1 MSVALLGGR
10 FDPPHLGHCWVAK
23 QVLDY
28 MPEIKKVILIPAYQ
42 HQWKPIVASAADRM
56 GMLKGLETES
66 ISISDLELRRGGVSY
81 TIETIEEIK
90 RETKSMIYWIVGA
103 DILSELPRWEKAEAL
118 TKLAT
123 FLVFPRDPYAL
134 PPALPPGFATIS
146 NKDLVTTNLSSTLI
160 RHRIGQGKSIQ
171 GFVPEMVEG
180 YIKEKGL
187 YVAND

>member
-10 FDPPHLGHCWVAK
+10 FDPPHIGHYWVAK

-42 HQWKPIVASAADRM
+42 HQWKPIVASTEDRM
-56 GMLKGLETES
+56 EMLKGFATES

-90 RETKSMIYWIVGA
+90 RETKGAIYWIVGA
-103 DILSELPRWEKAEAL
+103 DILPELPRWEKAEAL

-123 FLVFPRDPYAL
+123 FLVFPRDPYIL
-134 PPALPPGFATIS
+134 PPELPPGFAILS
-146 NKDLVTTNLSSTLI
+146 HKDLVTTNLSSTLI
-160 RHRIGQGKSIQ
+160 RDRIEKKKSIH
-171 GFVPEMVEG
+171 GFVPNVVEE
-180 YIKEKGL
+180 YIREKGL
-187 YVAND
+187 YK